1 MVEVINVWREHF
13 IPTFAIEDLDEKIAA
28 RELMFV
34 EGGKMDTSL
43 KAISKIFEQSNTGW
57 LANTEDMTIAD
68 IKGFMDTFM
77 MFSGQFDGVVP
88 KMLLHYPVLLKF
100 HEKMSN
106 DERVKNYYDNEDE
119 SRWVFRPG
127 AFDDIKVSNDV

>member
-1 MVEVINVWREHF
+1 MVEVINGWREHF

-34 EGGKMDTSL
+34 EGGKMDTAL

-88 KMLLHYPVLLKF
+88 KMLLNYPVLLNF

-106 DERVKNYYDNEDE
+106 
-119 SRWVFRPG
+119 G
-127 AFDDIKVSNDV
+127 